1 MTESYF
7 PAISMFET
15 RAADARAIGAVPTA
29 EPREDSVR
37 LTVNPGG
44 VSVRGR
50 YWREGPY
57 FKAVVHVQ
65 AAGAEPKTIS
75 VDVDLRPI
83 VRALHRYY
91 RDKRGVQISGFPGS
105 FFKAVKKIGRS
116 QLLKSVGAAVKSVV
130 KSKVV
135 GAAVGAAAV
144 VFPPVGIPAAAAY
157 ATANTAL
164 ELLDHANEIKQ
175 NAKRVLMYGT
185 AAEKALLHS
194 KGAELTKVL
203 TRARNLRMRL
213 QDIAVRA
220 ARGSLP
226 ARKTASIFKYVMDHR
241 NRVQSLVGKAKAA
254 EAWTQGLLVTSRGKI
269 VPGNWL
275 LNQAEHAMP
284 LLAPPKP
291 PALPSAVTS
300 AERSITRWLGDYE

>member
-15 RAADARAIGAVPTA
+15 RAADARAIGADAATA
-29 EPREDSVR
+29 QNAEDMVR

-44 VSVRGR
+44 VSIRGR
-50 YWREGPY
+50 YWREGPF

-65 AAGAEPKTIS
+65 AAGADPKTVS
-75 VDVDLRPI
+75 VEVDLRPI

-91 RDKRGVQISGFPGS
+91 REKRGVQISGFPGS
-105 FFKAVKKIGRS
+105 FFKAVKKIGKTK
-116 QLLKSVGAAVKSVV
+116 LLKSVGAAVKSVV

-144 VFPPVGIPAAAAY
+144 VFPPVGVPAAAAY
-157 ATANTAL
+157 ATANAAL
-164 ELLDHANEIKQ
+164 ELLDQANDIKQ
-175 NAKRVLMYGT
+175 KAKRVLAYGT

-194 KGAELTKVL
+194 KGPEFAKVL

-213 QDIAVRA
+213 ADIAQRA
-220 ARGSLP
+220 ARGSLA
-226 ARKTASIFKYVMDHR
+226 ARKTASIFKHVMDHR
-241 NRVQSLVGKAKAA
+241 NRVQSLVGKAKA
-254 EAWTQGLLVTSRGKI
+254 EAWTQGLLVTPRGKI

-275 LNQAEHAMP
+275 LNQAEHALPM
-284 LLAPPKP
+284 LTAPKP
-291 PALPSAVTS
+291 PPLPPH
-300 AERSITRWLGDYE
+300 